1 MAKYDVK
8 FSCGH
13 EGTVELFGKSAD
25 RARKI
30 AYFEKHGVCSECYK
44 MQQAAAVAEKTAAW
58 ELPELTGTPKQIAW
72 AERIRSDFFAKFEDM
87 EKKSGQSTAEAAEKD
102 ARFGQFFAWVKG
114 QTEARFWIDHKDTCP
129 DLLGREW
136 AKNNPK
142 EVK

>member
-25 RARKI
+25 RERKI

-44 MQQAAAVAEKTAAW
+44 TQQAAAVAEKTAAW

-87 EKKSGQSTAEAAEKD
+87 EKEDGQSTAEAAAKD
-102 ARFGQFFAWVKG
+102 ERFGSFFAWVKG
-114 QTEARFWIDHKDTCP
+114 QTESRFWIDHKDSHP
-129 DLLGREW
+129 ALLGREW